1 MRYGD
6 GSCRHPGNE
15 ERVIRDLKTQIIIG
29 ERIGYIPPELSYKL
43 KDECEEI
50 SKILGALIRNIN

>member
-1 MRYGD
+1 MVKKR
-6 GSCRHPGNE
+6 SCVC
-15 ERVIRDLKTQIIIG
+15 RVRGPCSIGELKTQIIIG
-29 ERIGYIPPELSYKL
+29 ERIGYIAPELSHQL